1 MDREGERRHLERLH
15 RTRDTRDQ
23 AAVDRALS
31 DLKRA
36 ALGSENLMPYLLTA
50 ARAYATLGE
59 TTNALRETLGE
70 SEIYNVA

>member
-1 MDREGERRHLERLH
+1 
-15 RTRDTRDQ
+15 
-23 AAVDRALS
+23 
-31 DLKRA
+31 
-36 ALGSENLMPYLLTA
+36 MPYLLTA